1 MVIRLR
7 VLLVEDNLELA
18 GNICDFLELQQI
30 VTDHAR
36 TGKQSLSLIEQ
47 SNYDVII
54 MDVMMP
60 GMDGFET
67 CRLLRDRSLC
77 QTPTIFL
84 TARTNLDD
92 KLKGFQSGG
101 DDYLTKPFEM
111 AELHCRLLALCSRGN
126 RKDIGMLYFHD
137 LEVNVQTGIATRE
150 GKVLNINKIQY
161 QILLTLLKHAPA
173 LVSRSDLEYEI
184 WGDDLPDND
193 ILRSHLYQLR
203 QIIDKPFSQAYIQTV
218 HAKGIKLSIEE

>member
-1 MVIRLR
+1 MYGSLGVHLFCFFPEEQAFLQVMQLPRMKEEEVGNAIRAQAENYIPYPVETVYLDSAVIPPFHNHIDHMD
-7 VLLVEDNLELA
+7 VLLASLPRETVDARVQGLDA
-18 GNICDFLELQQI
+18 G
-30 VTDHAR
+30 A
-36 TGKQSLSLIEQ
+36 
-47 SNYDVII
+47 
-54 MDVMMP
+54 
-60 GMDGFET
+60 
-67 CRLLRDRSLC
+67 
-77 QTPTIFL
+77 
-84 TARTNLDD
+84 
-92 KLKGFQSGG
+92 